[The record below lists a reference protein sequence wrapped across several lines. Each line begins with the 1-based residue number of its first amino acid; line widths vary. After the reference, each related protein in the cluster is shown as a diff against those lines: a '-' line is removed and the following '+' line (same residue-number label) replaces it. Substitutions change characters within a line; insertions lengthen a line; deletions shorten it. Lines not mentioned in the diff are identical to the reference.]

1 MNSPF
6 SAKLRMEVTGK
17 KLSLPLFEGKDMVFC
32 SISLKTEADAELLKS
47 KLQEYFA

>member
-1 MNSPF
+1 
-6 SAKLRMEVTGK
+6 MEVTGK